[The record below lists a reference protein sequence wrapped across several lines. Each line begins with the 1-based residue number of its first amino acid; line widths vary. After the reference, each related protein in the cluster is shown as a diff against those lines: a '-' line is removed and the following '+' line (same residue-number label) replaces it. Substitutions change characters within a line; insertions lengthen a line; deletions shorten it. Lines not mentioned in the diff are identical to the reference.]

1 MGLLT
6 ALLTEHSRRQGQK
19 EQSKIQAL
27 TGIIGNDQLPDE
39 LREWAKSSL
48 LEDKAFKPY
57 KPAMGMIFDAHD
69 EIRKGSKQSQGGQP
83 GGAQGQPGMGIDA
96 AKQRSVDMAQG
107 PPQVAPMPGMG
118 PMDVARRTTEGAQP
132 QAQGAPDLVSGM
144 PQQRLTIQPEAAPGP
159 TLQYRAQDAAQ
170 AQEMAPPTRLAD
182 MPQTVTRMTPQTP
195 SPFRPIP
202 PMPGTPEA
210 GGGQPSAERA
220 GTPRQAGAQAPA
232 LAGGIPAGQPRNQW
246 ARTRDEQDE
255 RTLRVYKSQQD
266 ILRENK
272 IAEEKAK
279 EASGGLKSNLQR
291 VVIKKKDGTLVR
303 ADQDMRHPGVFFT
316 PGGASMTAPMPDEE
330 ILTESELD
338 RDDAAAVRKQD
349 KEEKDAAKKEK
360 EQQDAADIDQVVD
373 AIVKGHQPPDMSRMY
388 GKSLKVK
395 AAMAK
400 KYPDF
405 NLANAELDYRGMQR
419 WISTQQGPQM
429 VKLRGATNFAV
440 EGLDTLDAPRP
451 PDWKKGDPDPKDNDL
466 IGRAAKTAAGSKYKR
481 LNRAYLDAAKNGV
494 FGEQAASD
502 ATRLDVQI
510 AELQQELAVVYKG
523 GNSPT
528 DLGLNK
534 AGEMLKSEWSDRVLR
549 DAIDL
554 GRTNLR
560 IRLNSIKHTLPESV
574 SGGANPYAPQPG
586 ASPFGPLPQM
596 PAGAAPTGG
605 AGAGAGG
612 GGTSGGYIVGR
623 AYGGMKYLG
632 GAPDNAMSWGPK

>member
-1 MGLLT
+1 MRSKRQKED
-6 ALLTEHSRRQGQK
+6 AVRQGYFTLLGMSDK
-19 EQSKIQAL
+19 
-27 TGIIGNDQLPDE
+27 LPDE
-39 LREWAKSSL
+39 VNEQVWQAVKTDKNLKDLRPVMDVIQQDHGK
-48 LEDKAFKPY
+48 
-57 KPAMGMIFDAHD
+57 
-69 EIRKGSKQSQGGQP
+69 IRKGEHPSFLGSILGRGQGG
-83 GGAQGQPGMGIDA
+83 GGPVSSTTPAGDGGGIDA
-96 AKQRSVDMAQG
+96 KRTADMAQG
-107 PPQVAPMPGMG
+107 PPQVAPMPGMA
-118 PMDVARRTTEGAQP
+118 PMEVARTAQP
-132 QAQGAPDLVSGM
+132 QEPPAPEGPPMSRMG
-144 PQQRLTIQPEAAPGP
+144 PQ
-159 TLQYRAQDAAQ
+159 YSQ
-170 AQEMAPPTRLAD
+170 AQPPVPPTRLAD
-182 MPQTVTRMTPQTP
+182 MPQPVTP

-210 GGGQPSAERA
+210 RGGQPSADRA
-220 GTPRQAGAQAPA
+220 GTPGEKPVQAGGTPS
-232 LAGGIPAGQPRNQW
+232 GKPENQW
-246 ARTRDEQDE
+246 EKTRRLQDE

-279 EASGGLKSNLQR
+279 EASGGMKSNFQR
-291 VVIKKKDGTLVR
+291 VVFKNPADGSLIR
-303 ADQDMRHPGVFFT
+303 ADQDMRKPGTFYN
-316 PGGASMTAPMPDEE
+316 PGTGAPMAGPMPGTEV
-330 ILTESELD
+330 LTESELD
-338 RDDAAAVRKQD
+338 RDDAAAVRKQEYD
-349 KEEKDAAKKEK
+349 EKQAAKKEK

-395 AAMAK
+395 AAMAR

-451 PDWKKGDPDPKDNDL
+451 ADWKKGDPDPKDSDL

-586 ASPFGPLPQM
+586 ASPFAPLPQM
-596 PAGAAPTGG
+596 PGGPAPAGG
-605 AGAGAGG
+605 AVAGAGG
-612 GGTSGGYIVGR
+612 DGAAATPPLPTVGEVRDGYRFKGGHPGKQENWEKVQ
-623 AYGGMKYLG
+623 
-632 GAPDNAMSWGPK
+632 